1 MATQMPSAWT
11 VVYARVG
18 VSVDHPGQLGCSE
31 NISSWRRVYCQI
43 LPCDSDS
50 HAGSGNQIWNLH
62 TKCSSSPKTSM
73 EDIADTALANIC
85 ILVSAVTD

>member
-1 MATQMPSAWT
+1 MQGLALALIIQGNWVVVRIFHHGRGGFTAKYYLATRIFM
-11 VVYARVG
+11 R
-18 VSVDHPGQLGCSE
+18 DRE
-31 NISSWRRVYCQI
+31 
-43 LPCDSDS
+43 
-50 HAGSGNQIWNLH
+50 NQIWNLH